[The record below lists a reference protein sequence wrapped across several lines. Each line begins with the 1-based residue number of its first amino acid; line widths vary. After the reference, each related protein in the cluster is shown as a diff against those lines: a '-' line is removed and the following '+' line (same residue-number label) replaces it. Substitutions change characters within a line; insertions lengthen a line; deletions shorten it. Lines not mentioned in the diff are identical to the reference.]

1 MNEQGNE
8 METVI
13 IRNYLTSTPA
23 LIDGAVDLLAM
34 VPENKPGNAITWK
47 AFIPGIHQSV
57 MRDKS
62 VAVLREAQLVVAG
75 DA

>member
-1 MNEQGNE
+1 ME
-8 METVI
+8 MTI

-23 LIDGAVDLLAM
+23 LLDGAVDLLAL
-34 VPENKPGNAITWK
+34 VPENKPGKAITWN

-57 MRDKS
+57 MQDKS
-62 VAVLREAQLVVAG
+62 VAVLREAQLAVAG

>member
-1 MNEQGNE
+1 
-8 METVI
+8 METAI

-23 LIDGAVDLLAM
+23 LLNEAANLLAL

>member
-1 MNEQGNE
+1 
-8 METVI
+8 METTI
-13 IRNYLTSTPA
+13 IRNYITSTQP
-23 LIDGAVDLLAM
+23 LLDGAVDLLAM

-57 MRDKS
+57 MQDKS
-62 VAVLREAQLVVAG
+62 VAVLREAQLVVDG

>member
-1 MNEQGNE
+1 
-8 METVI
+8 METTI
-13 IRNYLTSTPA
+13 IRNYLTATPS
-23 LIDGAVDLLAM
+23 LLDGAVNLLAS
-34 VPENKPGNAITWK
+34 VPENKPGNAITWN
-47 AFIPGIHQSV
+47 AFIPAIHQSV